1 MSKIKE
7 AIVEAILPV
16 IKTAGKIEM
25 ENVLSNIKEHND
37 NKIYKDLL
45 QGIHSN
51 FSLLK
56 EAALKTK
63 TKIDEGIIDL
73 VLEAVSDKA
82 ETDNIPLA
90 P

>member
-7 AIVEAILPV
+7 AIVEAIMPV

-25 ENVLSNIKEHND
+25 ENVLSSIKEN
-37 NKIYKDLL
+37 NNNETYKNVL

-56 EAALKTK
+56 IAALKTK

-73 VLEAVSDKA
+73 VLEAVNEKA
-82 ETDNIPLA
+82 ETDNIILA
-90 P
+90 

>member
-7 AIVEAILPV
+7 AIVEAIMPV
-16 IKTAGKIEM
+16 IKTAGRIEM
-25 ENVLSNIKEHND
+25 ENVLSSIKEHN
-37 NKIYKDLL
+37 NSEAYKNIL

-73 VLEAVSDKA
+73 VLEAVNEKA
-82 ETDNIPLA
+82 ETDNIILA
-90 P
+90 

>member
-7 AIVEAILPV
+7 AIVEAIMPV
-16 IKTAGKIEM
+16 IKTAGKVEM
-25 ENVLSNIKEHND
+25 DNVLSNIKEHN
-37 NKIYKDLL
+37 NSETYKNVLL
-45 QGIHSN
+45 GIHSN

-73 VLEAVSDKA
+73 VLEAVSEKA
-82 ETDNIPLA
+82 EIENIILVR
-90 P
+90 

>member
-7 AIVEAILPV
+7 AIVEAIMPV

-25 ENVLSNIKEHND
+25 ENVLSSIKEN
-37 NKIYKDLL
+37 NNNETYKNVLH
-45 QGIHSN
+45 GIHSN

-56 EAALKTK
+56 IAALKTK

-73 VLEAVSDKA
+73 VLEAVNEKA
-82 ETDNIPLA
+82 ETDNIILA
-90 P
+90 

>member
-7 AIVEAILPV
+7 AIVEAIMPV
-16 IKTAGKIEM
+16 IKTAGRIEM
-25 ENVLSNIKEHND
+25 ENVLSSIKEHN
-37 NKIYKDLL
+37 NNETYKNVL

-73 VLEAVSDKA
+73 VLEAVNEKA
-82 ETDNIPLA
+82 EMDNVVLEQ
-90 P
+90 

>member
-7 AIVEAILPV
+7 AIVEAIIPV

-25 ENVLSNIKEHND
+25 ENVLSSIKEN
-37 NKIYKDLL
+37 NNNETYKNVL

-73 VLEAVSDKA
+73 VLEAVNEKA
-82 ETDNIPLA
+82 ETDNIILA
-90 P
+90 

>member
-1 MSKIKE
+1 M
-7 AIVEAILPV
+7 PV

-25 ENVLSNIKEHND
+25 ENVLSSIKEN
-37 NKIYKDLL
+37 NNNETYKNVL

-56 EAALKTK
+56 IAALKTK

-73 VLEAVSDKA
+73 VLEAVNEKA
-82 ETDNIPLA
+82 ETDNIILA
-90 P
+90 